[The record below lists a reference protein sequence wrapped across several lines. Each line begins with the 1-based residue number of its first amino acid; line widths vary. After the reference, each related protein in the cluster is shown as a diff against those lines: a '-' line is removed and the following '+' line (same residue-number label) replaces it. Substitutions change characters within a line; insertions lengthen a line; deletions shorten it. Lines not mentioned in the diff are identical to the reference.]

1 MGQKGPLGPKEPV
14 TGRTRGMQNMRV
26 LGLLDRGVSRLS
38 GPAVVALVM
47 GAATPAGADQGVMSY
62 YLGLRAIGT
71 QSMVDDVS
79 NTGFAGTQNVEN
91 DSDVVGGIG
100 IVAGTR
106 FRDLPVRLE
115 LEVAHRFRFDFDVRD
130 QMPANVIDHEAN
142 IATTTALVSAIL
154 EWRNDTSFTP
164 FVGGAVG
171 WARND
176 VETDRID
183 IATQVKTTSDNET
196 DNFAWGGTAG
206 VDWDFWEHWTAQ
218 AAYRYT
224 DLGEVETGVNG
235 NGESISADSYT
246 SHDLLLSILFRF

>member
-1 MGQKGPLGPKEPV
+1 
-14 TGRTRGMQNMRV
+14 MRAKW
-26 LGLLDRGVSRLS
+26 LWDRSARRLS
-38 GPAVVALVM
+38 LPVALALVM

-62 YLGLRAIGT
+62 YLGLRAIGG
-71 QSMVDDVS
+71 QAMLDDVS
-79 NTGFAGTQNVEN
+79 NTGFGGTQNVQN

-130 QMPANVIDHEAN
+130 QPTGNVIDHEAN
-142 IATTTALVSAIL
+142 IATTSALVSAIV
-154 EWRNDTSFTP
+154 EWRNDTAFTP

-183 IATQVKTTSDNET
+183 IATQVKTTTDNET

-206 VDWDFWEHWTAQ
+206 VDWDFAESWTAQ

-224 DLGEVETGVNG
+224 DLGKVETGVNS